1 MRRFGRWLRANAEP
15 MLALTIAIVFG
26 LLGVLDVLGPD
37 SSVINAAVLL
47 TLALLAAT
55 LLRDRSSVG
64 EALTAIATVR
74 SASGPELSQAYAD
87 AWRNTDRWI
96 FKGGT
101 GGSLRTRTLPRCVEI
116 ARQEGRPLRV
126 QLEVVDPTDDALCD
140 AYARFRSTP
149 AAGEAAR
156 DGDWT
161 RERVRTEVYA
171 TILAVCLHRQK
182 FGNFLTVE
190 IGFSRVV
197 STFRWD
203 LSRSCAILTQEG
215 SPTASLIFDNDRAHY
230 RSLDRELVASFN
242 QARKLHLD
250 TIDTVRLAEPPTT
263 EEVRR
268 LFTAVGLAL
277 PSSIGERDVTEIV
290 RKAVADRTATG

>member
-1 MRRFGRWLRANAEP
+1 
-15 MLALTIAIVFG
+15 
-26 LLGVLDVLGPD
+26 
-37 SSVINAAVLL
+37 
-47 TLALLAAT
+47 
-55 LLRDRSSVG
+55 
-64 EALTAIATVR
+64 
-74 SASGPELSQAYAD
+74 
-87 AWRNTDRWI
+87 
-96 FKGGT
+96 
-101 GGSLRTRTLPRCVEI
+101 
-116 ARQEGRPLRV
+116 
-126 QLEVVDPTDDALCD
+126 
-140 AYARFRSTP
+140 
-149 AAGEAAR
+149 
-156 DGDWT
+156 
-161 RERVRTEVYA
+161 
-171 TILAVCLHRQK
+171 
-182 FGNFLTVE
+182 
-190 IGFSRVV
+190 VV

-277 PSSIGERDVTEIV
+277 PSSFGERDVTEIV

>member
-26 LLGVLDVLGPD
+26 MLGVLDVLGPD
-37 SSVINAAVLL
+37 SGVINAAVLL

-140 AYARFRSTP
+140 AYARLRATP

-161 RERVRTEVYA
+161 RERVEVYA

-215 SPTASLIFDNDRAHY
+215 SPTASLIFDNDRPHY

-250 TIDTVRLAEPPTT
+250 TIDTVRLAEPPST

-277 PSSIGERDVTEIV
+277 PSSFGERDVTEIV

>member
-1 MRRFGRWLRANAEP
+1 
-15 MLALTIAIVFG
+15 
-26 LLGVLDVLGPD
+26 
-37 SSVINAAVLL
+37 
-47 TLALLAAT
+47 

-140 AYARFRSTP
+140 AYARLRSTP

-171 TILAVCLHRQK
+171 TILAVCLHRRK

-215 SPTASLIFDNDRAHY
+215 SPTASLIFDNDRPHY

-250 TIDTVRLAEPPTT
+250 TIDTVRLAEPPST

-277 PSSIGERDVTEIV
+277 PSSFGERDVTEIV

>member
-101 GGSLRTRTLPRCVEI
+101 GGSLRASTLPRSVEI

-140 AYARFRSTP
+140 AYARLRSTP
-149 AAGEAAR
+149 AGGASGAGASNT
-156 DGDWT
+156 T
-161 RERVRTEVYA
+161 RRP
-171 TILAVCLHRQK
+171 
-182 FGNFLTVE
+182 
-190 IGFSRVV
+190 SR
-197 STFRWD
+197 RH
-203 LSRSCAILTQEG
+203 A
-215 SPTASLIFDNDRAHY
+215 
-230 RSLDRELVASFN
+230 
-242 QARKLHLD
+242 
-250 TIDTVRLAEPPTT
+250 
-263 EEVRR
+263 
-268 LFTAVGLAL
+268 
-277 PSSIGERDVTEIV
+277 
-290 RKAVADRTATG
+290 